1 MKNIPE
7 AQSDQTIQL
16 FPKLLK
22 AEPIQAYFIVSELLL
37 I

>member
-7 AQSDQTIQL
+7 AESDQIVQL

-22 AEPIQAYFIVSELLL
+22 AEPIQVYSIER
-37 I
+37 

>member
-7 AQSDQTIQL
+7 AESDQTIQL